1 MKFFHLIVA
10 FLVFS
15 SQILF
20 AQGLEGIIVERYYE
34 TDAADEVN
42 AVDNGSVVPLPVG
55 SVVYRVFVDM
65 AEGYKFSQIYGTT
78 DHPLTVNATADFYN
92 DPSYGVTVNPA
103 TISAN
108 NIRKHTALIDSWF
121 TTGGASNGKVGILKI
136 EDTDGSVGNQHN
148 VLANNPGGC
157 YGLPINGVD
166 AQDGMTPNSP
176 TTYLVPNSLGVGGAL
191 EALDQTAGNAVYIDG
206 GAIAALGGIVGP
218 TTSNRVMIA
227 QFTVNGDITFALNVQ
242 LVNSITGAAENYVA
256 SNPMAGELSHP
267 TLTYNSNIAPT
278 ILITSPSNG
287 STIGFGDYT
296 LTASASD
303 EQGYVTAVEFFV
315 DGVSVGIDNSA
326 PYEVVYNATVGAHS
340 MSAVAID
347 GDCLTGSSQTINV
360 SVSSNAAP
368 IVTLDAPST
377 AVAGSQITLSSTASD
392 SDGTITQVQF
402 FVDGALVGTDASAP
416 YSFIWTATL
425 GDNQSITAVA
435 TDNSGLTTTSNTVLI
450 TVTSNIPPIV
460 AITFPFSTSDFT
472 APEEVALTADAA
484 DIDGTVVSV
493 EFFINGESVG
503 TATSSPFIVNWIS
516 VSGPAEIVAV
526 ATDSNGAQTTSVS
539 VNLEVLDPST
549 EPYAV
554 GSITQTCDLSE
565 FCVPISISAAFPV
578 TGVIGYDITMNYNP
592 SDLEPTGQSELF
604 SDLIDGNLVSA
615 AVNVT
620 SAGVAQIMIT
630 LNGNAPS
637 GTQFLGYGDLICVR
651 FNRLTGLAANDST
664 EVTISSVVESYV
676 SGPVTVSATSAFIY
690 SEPNTFFSGNIAAG
704 DSNIALNENE
714 STSAAAPQTMIYGSS
729 NGIINNSGNPS
740 EVETDGSFMHNLN
753 NGLDIVIERDIDN
766 LASIQKSVNGAD
778 VLLAKALLNGGYT
791 PTIFEVLA
799 MDVNMDGAVT
809 AGDIS
814 QMNQRA
820 TLMIGEYQQAWN
832 TAGEP
837 SKDWIFVDE
846 ARLAQPSFAIS
857 SSFPDDDGVGFS
869 ALRVPSI
876 PFVLSTDASDFNPNS
891 ATCQQWDLENYKA
904 ILLGDVNA
912 SYGLNLINSQDT
924 ILFDLSQAVYT
935 TEGASN
941 FIEVPVFAQ
950 FEGSD
955 VRSLDVAFKFNQ
967 NKLAYNTSIAIA
979 SDLELVAAYNTDD
992 EFVRL
997 IATRNTSE
1005 SITDGAVIAHLKFEI
1020 LDECSAVF
1028 STDFNSLSSWLNGEV
1043 AGYRFIDGSTL
1054 PDPIQIVSAAPYC
1067 VGSPVEFSYSDV
1079 IDGNVIETYNW
1090 QFGDGSSAIGQ
1101 DVSVSITAP
1110 GATPITLSMT
1120 AANGCTYQVAGEVF
1134 VSTSPVA
1141 SFTYTF
1147 DANTSL
1153 VTFDN
1158 TSTISSGNVSNYNWD
1173 FGDNNTST
1181 EVDPTYTY
1189 ASSGTF
1195 TVTLTATSALGC
1207 SSTYETQVNAT
1218 VGVEESVA
1226 DVVMQVY
1233 PNPAADKAFVIS
1245 SVKGVMVVVDQK
1257 GRKVLN
1263 SINITPNNA
1272 HMIDSSSWAE
1282 GMYQVVVTTSAGSR
1296 TTRLVK
1302 VN

>member
-1 MKFFHLIVA
+1 LTSLTV
-10 FLVFS
+10 S
-15 SQILF
+15 

-34 TDAADEVN
+34 TDAADEDNALVN
-42 AVDNGSVVPLPVG
+42 ESVVPLPAG
-55 SVVYRVFVDM
+55 SVVYRVFIDM
-65 AEGYKFSQIYGTT
+65 ADGYKFSQIFGTAE
-78 DHPLTVNATADFYN
+78 HPLTVNATANFYN
-92 DPSYGVTVNPA
+92 DPSYGVTVNPG
-103 TISAN
+103 TISAS

-121 TTGGASNGKVGILKI
+121 TTGGASNGKVGVLKI

-157 YGLPINGVD
+157 YGVPINGTD
-166 AQDGMTPNSP
+166 AQDGMTANSP

-191 EALDQTAGNAVYIDG
+191 EALDQSPGNSILIDG

-218 TTSNRVMIA
+218 TASNRVMIA

-242 LVNSITGAAENYVA
+242 LVNALTGAAENYVS
-256 SNPMAGELSHP
+256 SNPIAGELTHP

-278 ILITSPSNG
+278 ISLTSPSNG
-287 STIGFGDYT
+287 ATIGFGDYT
-296 LTASASD
+296 LTANAND
-303 EQGYVTAVEFFV
+303 EQGYVTGVEFFV
-315 DGVSVGIDNSA
+315 DGNSVGVDNSA
-326 PYEVVYNATVGAHS
+326 PYEAVYNATVGAH
-340 MSAVAID
+340 AITAIATD
-347 GDCLTGSSQTINV
+347 GDCLTGQSQTVNV
-360 SVSSNAAP
+360 TVSSNAAP
-368 IVTLDAPST
+368 SVTLDAPTS
-377 AVAGSQITLSSTASD
+377 AVAGSQITLNSTASD
-392 SDGTITQVQF
+392 SDGNITQVQF
-402 FVDGALVGTDASAP
+402 FVDGVLVGTDATAP

-425 GDNQSITAVA
+425 GDNQAITAVA
-435 TDNSGLTTTSNTVLI
+435 TDNSGLTTTSDIVLI
-450 TVTSNIPPIV
+450 TVTSNIPPMV
-460 AITFPFSTSDFT
+460 AVTFPFSTSDFT
-472 APEEVALTADAA
+472 APEEVALTAEAT
-484 DIDGTVVSV
+484 DIDGTIVSV

-516 VSGPAEIVAV
+516 VAGPAEIVAL

-554 GSITQTCDLSE
+554 GSITQTCNLSE
-565 FCVPISISAAFPV
+565 FCVPITVSAAFPV

-592 SDLEPTGQSELF
+592 ADLEPTGESEIF
-604 SDLIDGNLVSA
+604 SDLIDGDLVSA
-615 AVNVT
+615 TVNVT
-620 SAGVAQIMIT
+620 SAGVAQVMIT
-630 LNGNAPS
+630 LNGSAPS

-651 FNRLTGLAANDST
+651 FNRLSGFGASDST
-664 EVTISSVVESYV
+664 EVSISSVIESYV
-676 SGPVTVSATSAFIY
+676 SGPIAATANSAYLY
-690 SEPNTFFSGNIAAG
+690 SNPNTFYQGSLSVGTSG
-704 DSNIALNENE
+704 IALNENE
-714 STSAAAPQTMIYGSS
+714 SSSTVAPQTAVYGST
-729 NGIINNSGNPS
+729 NGVVNNAGNPA
-740 EVETDGSFMHNLN
+740 DADANGNFNHDLN
-753 NGLDIVIERDIDN
+753 NGLELAIERDIDN
-766 LASIQKSVNGAD
+766 AASIQKTVNGAD
-778 VLLAKALLNGGYT
+778 VLLAKALLNGSFT
-791 PTIFEVLA
+791 PTIFEILS
-799 MDVNMDGAVT
+799 MDVNMDGSVT

-820 TLMIGEYQQAWN
+820 ALMIGEYQQAWN
-832 TAGEP
+832 TGGQP

-857 SSFPDDDGVGFS
+857 STFPDDDGVGFS
-869 ALRVPSI
+869 ALRVPSF
-876 PFVLSTDASDFNPNS
+876 PFVLPTDASDFNPNS

-912 SYGLNLINSQDT
+912 SYGLNLTNTQDS

-941 FIEVPVFAQ
+941 FIEVPMIAQ
-950 FEGSD
+950 FSGSD
-955 VRSLDVAFKFNQ
+955 IRSLDAAFKFNQ
-967 NKLAYNTSIAIA
+967 NKLAYNSAIAIA
-979 SDLELVAAYNTDD
+979 SDIELVAAFNTGD
-992 EFVRL
+992 EFARL
-997 IATRNTSE
+997 IATRNTIDALS
-1005 SITDGAVIAHLKFEI
+1005 DGAVIAHVKFEI

-1028 STDFNSLSSWLNGEV
+1028 STDFNSITTWLNGEV
-1043 AGYRFIDGSTL
+1043 SGYRFIDGATL

-1090 QFGDGSSAIGQ
+1090 QFGDGSSATGQ

-1147 DANTSL
+1147 DANSSL

-1158 TSTISSGNVSNYNWD
+1158 TSTISSGNISNYNWS

-1181 EVDPTYTY
+1181 EADPSYTY
-1189 ASSGTF
+1189 ASAGTY
-1195 TVTLTATSALGC
+1195 TVSLTAISALGC

-1218 VGVEESVA
+1218 VGVEEFA
-1226 DVVMQVY
+1226 AGFALQVY
-1233 PNPAADKAFVIS
+1233 PNPAGEKAFVVS
-1245 SVKGVMVVVDQK
+1245 SVKGVLVVVDQA
-1257 GRKVLN
+1257 GRKVLE
-1263 SINITPNNA
+1263 SVNITPNSA
-1272 HMIDSSSWAE
+1272 YMIDSSTWAE
-1282 GMYQVVVTTSAGSR
+1282 GMYQVVVTTSTGSR